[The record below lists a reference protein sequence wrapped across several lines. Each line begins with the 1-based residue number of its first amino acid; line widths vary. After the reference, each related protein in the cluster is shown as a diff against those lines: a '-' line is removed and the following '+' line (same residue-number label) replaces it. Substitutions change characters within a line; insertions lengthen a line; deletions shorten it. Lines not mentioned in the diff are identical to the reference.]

1 MFESKN
7 LLGIEFLK
15 PEDIYHLLSLAD
27 RFANSDDLV
36 GNYGEHLNGKKIVS
50 IFFENSTRTQTSF
63 EIAGKRLGAFV
74 TNINTNDNSVKK
86 KETLFDIAI
95 KINAM
100 KPDLV
105 IIRHPYSGAVQLLSE
120 KIDCSVINAGDGK
133 HEHPTQALID
143 AMTVKRKKKR
153 VNGLNIAICGDIA
166 HSRVARSNIFLFSKL
181 GNSIRLVGPATL
193 LPENFKDFGLE
204 VFNDMEKGLEG
215 ADVVMVLR
223 LQKERI
229 TGSHIPSDREYF
241 HFYGLNDKKL
251 VRAKEDV
258 IILHPSLMN
267 KGVEIDSNLAD
278 YISRSALQEQ
288 IELGISMRMAV
299 IKSIINNEDN

>member
-1 MFESKN
+1 LFKSKN

-15 PEDIYHLLSLAD
+15 PEDIYNLLSLAD

-74 TNINTNDNSVKK
+74 TNINTNDSSVKK
-86 KETLFDIAI
+86 KEPLFDIAI

-215 ADVVMVLR
+215 ADVVMMLR

-251 VRAKEDV
+251 ERAKEDV

-299 IKSIINNEDN
+299 IKSIINKEDN